1 MATWLNDGLLRKF
14 GPDRTIPQAGG
25 EYRTVAELREI
36 EVKIDLTK
44 LTETETVLSDTIF
57 FPKGMKIEQI
67 DIFVDTAAATGT
79 AIDVGLVKTDRTTEI
94 DYDGFLAAFVTAT
107 MTAGAK
113 ITLAQGGTQ
122 AGALVGGTTSSV
134 GYITASRTSATAFTA
149 GSIRVRIR
157 YSRA

>member
-1 MATWLNDGLLRKF
+1 MATWLNNGLLRKF

-44 LTETETVLSDTIF
+44 LTEAETVVSDTIF

-67 DIFVDTAAATGT
+67 DIFVDTAAATGV
-79 AIDVGLVKTDRTTEI
+79 AIDLGLVKTDRTTEI
-94 DYDGFLAAFVTAT
+94 DYNGFLAALATAT
-107 MTAGAK
+107 MAAGAK
-113 ITLAQGGTQ
+113 VTLAAGGTS

-134 GYITASRTSATAFTA
+134 GYITCSRTTSTAFTT

>member
-1 MATWLNDGLLRKF
+1 MATWTNNGMTRKY
-14 GPDRTIPQAGG
+14 GPDRTIPQTAG

-44 LTETETVLSDTIF
+44 LTQTETVQSDTVF

-67 DIFVDTAAATGT
+67 DIFVDTAAATGI
-79 AIDVGLVKTDRTTEI
+79 AIDLGLVKSDRTTEI
-94 DYDGFLAAFVTAT
+94 DYDGFLAAMPTAT
-107 MTAGAK
+107 LAAGAK
-113 ITLAQGGTQ
+113 VTLVKGGTNV
-122 AGALVGGTTSSV
+122 GALVGGTTTSV
-134 GYITASRTSATAFTA
+134 GYITCSATTATAFTA